1 MTNFDAVD
9 LSIFWERL
17 VSITDEG
24 ATALIRTSFSTLV
37 REGFDLS
44 VLIFD
49 RDARMIAQST
59 KCIPV
64 FIGTAPI
71 TLSHMLA
78 KFPGE
83 TLDPGDVVVSNDP
96 TIGTGHMYDL
106 AVMRPIFRN
115 GQLAGYAMSITHLPD
130 IGGMGFSVSA
140 REIYHEGLRLPIT
153 KLVKKGVLEEDL
165 LELIK
170 LNVRV
175 PEEVAGDI
183 HANLACT
190 AVVVRQVLDF
200 MDEYGFD
207 SLTPL
212 ADEILRQSENA
223 VRQSLLAMPD
233 AEYTSEAEVEA
244 YDEVRTLKCRVVK
257 AGDRLTIDF
266 EGTGPCVGAGI
277 NVPFPY
283 TRAMALYAI
292 KCITT
297 PAIPNNDGATA
308 LIDVVAPTG
317 SILAAVPPAPSAG
330 RHTIGHFVVPLIFSA
345 MARIVPER
353 VTAASGLID
362 IITFQGR
369 HRDGGAMAATYFVC
383 GGFGGLE
390 GLDGRQTTP
399 GSSNMG
405 TTPIEVF
412 EPLSG
417 LVVEEK
423 ALLPDSGGAGTWRG
437 GPGQTVTLRND
448 TGHEMTVFTMGNRT
462 AFAAEGLF
470 GGASGARRRHLID
483 GEEVGGQGRHVLPPG
498 GRLTLLQAGGGGYG
512 PPEGRPATAIAG
524 DIEDGFLTPAG
535 AQAAYGAALC
545 EAALSHLAGAGKGP
559 APGPAG
565 EPSADGDRR
574 PPGAIR

>member
-1 MTNFDAVD
+1 MPAFDAVD
-9 LSIFWERL
+9 LSILWERL

-71 TLSHMLA
+71 TLKHMLA

-106 AVMRPIFRN
+106 AVMRPIYRD
-115 GQLAGYAMSITHLPD
+115 GALAGYAMSITHLPD

-140 REIYHEGLRLPIT
+140 TEIYHEGLRLPIT
-153 KLVKKGVLEEDL
+153 KLVKAGRLDDDL
-165 LELIK
+165 MELIK

-175 PEEVAGDI
+175 ADQVAGDI
-183 HANLACT
+183 HANLSCT
-190 AVVVRQVLDF
+190 SVVVRQVLDF
-200 MDEYGFD
+200 MDEYGLA

-212 ADEILRQSENA
+212 ADEILAQSENA
-223 VRQSLLAMPD
+223 VRQALLAMPD
-233 AEYTSEAEVEA
+233 AEYVSEAEVEA
-244 YDEVRTLKCRVVK
+244 YDEVRTLKCRVTK
-257 AGDRLTIDF
+257 RGDRLTVDF
-266 EGTGPCVGAGI
+266 DGTGPCVGAGI

-283 TRAMALYAI
+283 TRAMALYAL

-308 LIDVVAPTG
+308 LIDVVAPVG
-317 SILAAVPPAPSAG
+317 SILAAVPPSPSAG
-330 RHTIGHFVVPLIFSA
+330 RHTIGHFVVPLIFDA
-345 MARIVPER
+345 MARIVPDR

-362 IITFQGR
+362 IMTFQGR
-369 HRDGGAMAATYFVC
+369 HPDGRQISANYFVC
-383 GGFGGLE
+383 GGFGGLKDM
-390 GLDGRQTTP
+390 DGRQTTP

-423 ALLPDSGGAGTWRG
+423 ALLADSGGAGEWRG
-437 GPGQTVTLRND
+437 GAGQRVVIRND
-448 TGHEMTVFTMGNRT
+448 TGHDLVLFSMANRT
-462 AFAAEGLF
+462 MFAANGMF
-470 GGASGARRRHLID
+470 GGAAGTKRVHLVDGAP
-483 GEEVGGQGRHVLPPG
+483 VVGQGRHVIAPG
-498 GRLTLLQAGGGGYG
+498 GRAELRQAGGGGYG
-512 PPEGRPATAIAG
+512 PPDARPLPAIAQ
-524 DIEDGFLTPAG
+524 DIEDGFLTPEG
-535 AQAAYGAALC
+535 AVAAYGERARGL
-545 EAALSHLAGAGKGP
+545 G
-559 APGPAG
+559 
-565 EPSADGDRR
+565 
-574 PPGAIR
+574 

>member
-1 MTNFDAVD
+1 MTDTPDAAFDAVD
-9 LSIFWERL
+9 LSILWERL

-49 RDARMIAQST
+49 ADARMIAQST

-78 KFPGE
+78 KFPGR
-83 TLDPGDVVVSNDP
+83 TLDPGDVVISNDP

-106 AVMRPIFRN
+106 AVMRPIYRD
-115 GQLAGYAMSITHLPD
+115 GALAGYAMSITHLPD

-140 REIYHEGLRLPIT
+140 TEIYHEGLRLPIT
-153 KLVKKGVLEEDL
+153 KLVEKGKLNDDL
-165 LELIK
+165 MELIK

-175 PEEVAGDI
+175 PDQVAGDI
-183 HANLACT
+183 FANLSCT
-190 AVVVRQVLDF
+190 SVVVRQVLEF
-200 MDEYGFD
+200 MDEYGLA

-212 ADEILRQSENA
+212 ADEILAQSENA
-223 VRQSLLAMPD
+223 VRQALVAMPD
-233 AEYTSEAEVEA
+233 AEYTSEAHVEA
-244 YDEVRTLKCRVVK
+244 YDEVLTLKCRVVK
-257 AGDRLTIDF
+257 TGDRLSVDF
-266 EGTGPCVGAGI
+266 EGTGPCVRAGI

-283 TRAMALYAI
+283 TRAMALYAL

-297 PAIPNNDGATA
+297 PGIPNNDGATA
-308 LIDVVAPTG
+308 LIDVAAPVG

-330 RHTIGHFVVPLIFSA
+330 RHTIGHFVVPLIFDA
-345 MARIVPER
+345 MARIVPDR

-362 IITFQGR
+362 IMTFQGR
-369 HRDGGAMAATYFVC
+369 HDDGREMTANYFVC
-383 GGFGGLE
+383 GGFGGLS

-417 LVVEEK
+417 LIVEEK
-423 ALLPDSGGAGTWRG
+423 SLLADSGGAGTFRG
-437 GPGQTVTLRND
+437 GAGQTVVLRNG
-448 TGHEMTVFTMGNRT
+448 TGQDMVLFSMANRT
-462 AFAAEGLF
+462 MFAAEGLF
-470 GGASGARRRHLID
+470 GGMPGAKRSHMID
-483 GEEVGGQGRHVLPPG
+483 GDEVVGQGRHVLAPG
-498 GRLTLLQAGGGGYG
+498 SVATLRQAGGAGYG
-512 PPEGRPATAIAG
+512 PPEGRSLAAIAQ
-524 DIEDGFLTPAG
+524 DIDDGFLTPEG
-535 AQAAYGAALC
+535 AVAAYGAR
-545 EAALSHLAGAGKGP
+545 AAGIGS
-559 APGPAG
+559 
-565 EPSADGDRR
+565 
-574 PPGAIR
+574 

>member
-1 MTNFDAVD
+1 MTPTFDAVD
-9 LSIFWERL
+9 LSILWERL

-49 RDARMIAQST
+49 ADARMIAQST

-71 TLSHMLA
+71 TLSHMLR
-78 KFPGE
+78 KFPGA
-83 TLDPGDVVVSNDP
+83 TLDPGDVVISNDP

-115 GQLAGYAMSITHLPD
+115 GTLAGYAMSITHLPD

-140 REIYHEGLRLPIT
+140 TEIYHEGLRLPIT
-153 KLVKKGVLEEDL
+153 KLVKKGVLDDDL
-165 LELIK
+165 MELIK

-175 PEEVAGDI
+175 PDQVAGDI
-183 HANLACT
+183 FANISCT
-190 AVVVRQVLDF
+190 SVVVRHVLEF
-200 MDEYGFD
+200 MDEYGLA

-212 ADEILRQSENA
+212 ADEILAQSENA
-223 VRQSLLAMPD
+223 VRQALLAMPD
-233 AEYTSEAEVEA
+233 AEYTSRAQVEA
-244 YDEVRTLKCRVVK
+244 YDEVRTLRCRVVK
-257 AGDRLTIDF
+257 AGDRLTVDF

-283 TRAMALYAI
+283 TRAMALYAL

-297 PAIPNNDGATA
+297 PGIPNNDGATA
-308 LIDVVAPTG
+308 LIDVVAPVG

-330 RHTIGHFVVPLIFSA
+330 RHTIGHFVVPLIFDA
-345 MARIVPER
+345 MARIVPDR

-362 IITFQGR
+362 IMTFQGR
-369 HRDGGAMAATYFVC
+369 HDDGREMAANYFVC
-383 GGFGGLE
+383 GGFGGLQ
-390 GLDGRQTTP
+390 GMDGRQTTP

-423 ALLPDSGGAGTWRG
+423 SLLADSGGAGAFRG
-437 GPGQTVTLRND
+437 GAGQTVVMRNGTARD
-448 TGHEMTVFTMGNRT
+448 MVFFAMANRT
-462 AFAAEGLF
+462 MFAAEGLF
-470 GGASGARRRHLID
+470 GGRPGARRRHMID
-483 GEEVGGQGRHVLPPG
+483 GVEVDGQGRHVLVPG
-498 GRLTLLQAGGGGYG
+498 AELRLEQAGGGGYG
-512 PPEGRPATAIAG
+512 PPDERPTTAIAR
-524 DIEDGFLTPAG
+524 DIDDGFLTPEGAVASYGPRAAG
-535 AQAAYGAALC
+535 LG
-545 EAALSHLAGAGKGP
+545 G
-559 APGPAG
+559 
-565 EPSADGDRR
+565 
-574 PPGAIR
+574 

>member
-1 MTNFDAVD
+1 MSDTAGFDAVD
-9 LSIFWERL
+9 LSILWERL

-49 RDARMIAQST
+49 ADARMIAQST

-83 TLDPGDVVVSNDP
+83 TLDPGDVVISNDP

-106 AVMRPIFRN
+106 AVMRPIFRD
-115 GQLAGYAMSITHLPD
+115 GALAGYAMSITHLPD

-153 KLVKKGVLEEDL
+153 KLMVKGELNADL
-165 LELIK
+165 MELIK

-175 PEEVAGDI
+175 PEQVAGDI

-190 AVVVRQVLDF
+190 AVVVRQVLEF
-200 MDEYGFD
+200 MDEYGLD
-207 SLTPL
+207 SLAAL
-212 ADEILRQSENA
+212 ADEILAQSENA
-223 VRQSLLAMPD
+223 VRQALLRMPD
-233 AEYTSEAEVEA
+233 AEYTSEADVEA
-244 YDEVRTLKCRVVK
+244 YDEIRTLRCRVVK
-257 AGDRLTIDF
+257 KGDRLRIDF

-297 PAIPNNDGATA
+297 PSIPNNDGATA
-308 LIDVVAPTG
+308 LIEVVAPVG

-330 RHTIGHFVVPLIFSA
+330 RHTIGHFVVPLIFDA
-345 MARIVPER
+345 MARIVPDR
-353 VTAASGLID
+353 VMAASGLID
-362 IITFQGR
+362 IMTFQGR
-369 HRDGGAMAATYFVC
+369 HADGREMAANYFVS
-383 GGFGGLE
+383 GGFGALQD
-390 GLDGRQTTP
+390 LDGRQTTP

-417 LVVEEK
+417 LLVEEK
-423 ALLPDSGGAGTWRG
+423 ALLPDSGGAGTFRG
-437 GPGQTVTLRND
+437 GAGQTVVLVNASGND
-448 TGHEMTVFTMGNRT
+448 MVLFSMANRT
-462 AFAAEGLF
+462 RFAAEGLF
-470 GGASGARRRHLID
+470 GGLPGAKRSHMID
-483 GEEVGGQGRHVLPPG
+483 GQEVVGQGRHVMPPG
-498 GRLTLLQAGGGGYG
+498 SRLTLRQAGGGGYG
-512 PPEGRPATAIAG
+512 PPEGRSTA
-524 DIEDGFLTPAG
+524 DIEKDIDDGFLTRDG
-535 AQAAYGAALC
+535 AVAAYGERAR
-545 EAALSHLAGAGKGP
+545 GAGG
-559 APGPAG
+559 
-565 EPSADGDRR
+565 
-574 PPGAIR
+574 